1 MPASGTFN
9 WEPSERWVRGTRGDV
24 TVVDSR
30 NPVLVWE
37 ASHPVP
43 RYAFPEAEVR
53 SDLLRPAADPATGV
67 HEGSTVLYDL
77 VIGGETVANAAWRYP
92 ALPGHIAFEWFQH
105 EGEVLE
111 HWYEEE
117 EEIFVHPRDPYK
129 RVDPVPSSRHV
140 RVEIDGRV
148 VAETRRPVLLF
159 ETGLPTR
166 YYLPPEDV
174 NLELFE
180 PTASSTRCPYKGVAS
195 YWSAREDGSVPADV
209 AWAYPDPIPAAE
221 RIRDHI
227 AFYNEVVDIVVD
239 GVRLERPVTFFSE
252 RLSKA

>member
-9 WEPSERWVRGTRGDV
+9 WETGERWVRGIKGDV

-30 NPVLVWE
+30 APVLVWE

-53 SDLLRPAADPATGV
+53 SDLLRPAAAPPTGV
-67 HEGSTVLYDL
+67 HEGSTVFYDL
-77 VIGGETVANAAWRYP
+77 VIGGETVANAAWSYP

-105 EGEVLE
+105 GGEVLE

-148 VAETRRPVLLF
+148 VADTRRPVLLF

-166 YYLPPEDV
+166 YRSHPRRCVFTPEVRRTLTCDR
-174 NLELFE
+174 
-180 PTASSTRCPYKGVAS
+180 PG
-195 YWSAREDGSVPADV
+195 SAIHHHDGSVRGTLLRSGTAGR
-209 AWAYPDPIPAAE
+209 AGTG
-221 RIRDHI
+221 
-227 AFYNEVVDIVVD
+227 F
-239 GVRLERPVTFFSE
+239 VRARKPVET
-252 RLSKA
+252 R